1 MATAREILQAL
12 TNYQTTLSSW
22 LKGEDRNAQHVL
34 AILKSRDALHAVLS
48 QHPTPDVH
56 ILETIQSLDGQLQEQ
71 ASKMAHLLN
80 LGDYRKSFPKHPEQW
95 WWFLDEQ
102 INVLGWVIKG
112 LTISTWALSLGL
124 LGNISGRFL
133 LGGAGVVGLSAV
145 ALSSLLT
152 LIKARNDLTETGRQG
167 FETLLAKLLPSHWHD
182 KTKLGS
188 TVVLAGGLFA
198 FWLTLPAISS
208 RYNQQGQAA
217 QNEGNLGTAEQ
228 NYTLAISL
236 NPDNVDAHYNLG
248 TLYEDIQ
255 ELDKAKTQYLIA
267 MRGNVPEAYN
277 NLARIY
283 LQPPKPDLNKAV
295 VLLNQGIQLA
305 DAQQSFAE
313 VKYSLYKNMGWARFQ
328 QARYSEAK
336 SALETAIAIS
346 NQPDANYITNPASA
360 YCLQAQTL
368 EAQTQSSSIQ
378 AWQRCCQLGNSS
390 NPDEDTWLLQARTRL
405 ETEGFDFNQVCRP
418 TAAPIS

>member
-1 MATAREILQAL
+1 MATAREILHAL
-12 TNYQTTLSSW
+12 TSYQITLNSW
-22 LKGEDRNAQHVL
+22 LKGEACDAQHVL
-34 AILKSRDALHAVLS
+34 TILKSRDTLHAALN

-56 ILETIQSLDGQLQEQ
+56 ILETIQTLDSQLQEQ
-71 ASKMAHLLN
+71 ASKMAQLLN
-80 LGDYRKSFPKHPEQW
+80 LKDYRKSFPKPPEQW
-95 WWFLDEQ
+95 WWSLDKQ
-102 INVLGWVIKG
+102 VNVSGWVIKG
-112 LTISTWALSLGL
+112 LTVGAWALSLGL

-152 LIKARNDLTETGRQG
+152 VIKARNDLTDAGRQG

-182 KTKLGS
+182 NAKLGS
-188 TVVLAGGLFA
+188 TAVLAGGLFA
-198 FWLTLPAISS
+198 FWLALPAISS
-208 RYNQQGQAA
+208 RYNQQGQTA
-217 QNEGNLGTAEQ
+217 QSEGNLGTAEQ

-283 LQPPKPDLNKAV
+283 LQPLKPELNKAV

-305 DAQQSFAE
+305 DTQQSSAE
-313 VKYSLYKNMGWARFQ
+313 VKYSLYKNMGWVRFQ
-328 QARYSEAK
+328 QTRYPEAK

-368 EAQTQSSSIQ
+368 EAQTQSGSIQ

-405 ETEGFDFNQVCRP
+405 ETEGFNFNQVCRP
-418 TAAPIS
+418 TAAPIF